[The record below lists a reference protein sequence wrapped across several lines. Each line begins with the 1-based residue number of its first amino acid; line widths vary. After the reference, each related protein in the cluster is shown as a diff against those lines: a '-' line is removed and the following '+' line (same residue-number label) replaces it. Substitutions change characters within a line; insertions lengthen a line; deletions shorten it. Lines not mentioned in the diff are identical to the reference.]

1 MISTLFVCFQ
11 IHAGR
16 ICCRFILMCHLF
28 LNVAN
33 LTKVGPVH
41 PTTMNLITFGITMF
55 LNTWYSIHTHSPL
68 ENFTWL
74 LVHVINM
81 QFGIRV
87 NNRKYQPL
95 VIVHSLAFGGRGCF
109 FSSGRCFRKKCR
121 IFNATLG
128 YPGEGPKKKTTTN
141 MTTTWSDLVG
151 PMCIFLDEKWC
162 DGNLIEVKEDH
173 VLYSLDENPL
183 EQFILQKDEAY
194 QLIRTRKVVKAMG
207 MGKKYN
213 GNNPLIFG
221 PHGACI
227 YGKTIRKRKGS
238 SKAYRVEIKFK
249 PTNSAKVEKKNISLG
264 PHVGLFVFCLAC
276 LLLARMSF

>member
-109 FSSGRCFRKKCR
+109 FPAEGVLGKSVVSSMR
-121 IFNATLG
+121 
-128 YPGEGPKKKTTTN
+128 
-141 MTTTWSDLVG
+141 
-151 PMCIFLDEKWC
+151 
-162 DGNLIEVKEDH
+162 H
-173 VLYSLDENPL
+173 
-183 EQFILQKDEAY
+183 
-194 QLIRTRKVVKAMG
+194 
-207 MGKKYN
+207 
-213 GNNPLIFG
+213 
-221 PHGACI
+221 
-227 YGKTIRKRKGS
+227 
-238 SKAYRVEIKFK
+238 
-249 PTNSAKVEKKNISLG
+249 
-264 PHVGLFVFCLAC
+264 
-276 LLLARMSF
+276 